1 MRLVLQRVTEASV
14 EVAGE
19 TIASIEEGVL
29 LFVGIG
35 TGDASVQLDR
45 VAAKVMDL
53 RVFED
58 AQGKMNRSLRDTSGL
73 VLAVSQFTLY
83 GEVQKG
89 RRPSFTGAAPP
100 EVAEPLFNA
109 FVNALRAEG
118 ACVHTGRFGAK
129 MVVRLVNHGPV
140 TLVWEVAERET
151 DR

>member
-1 MRLVLQRVTEASV
+1 MRLVLQRVAEASV

-29 LFVGIG
+29 LLVGIG
-35 TGDASVQLDR
+35 VGDASVSLDR
-45 VAAKVMDL
+45 VASKVMDL

-58 AQGKMNRSLRDTSGL
+58 EQGKMNRSLRDASGS

-83 GEVQKG
+83 GDVGKG

-100 EVAEPLFNA
+100 KVAEPLFDA
-109 FVNALRAEG
+109 FVEALRAEG
-118 ACVHTGRFGAK
+118 ACVCTGRFGAK
-129 MVVRLVNHGPV
+129 MGVRLVNDGPV